1 MEPIVNPW
9 LIYLVSIVE
18 HLRDFFNVITFV
30 VCTLDIIIV
39 AGVFVEADDVIAIFY
54 NREEKKTKLLVKL
67 LIVAT
72 IVFPLLTIFIPT
84 NNYCYVC
91 C

>member
-18 HLRDFFNVITFV
+18 HLRNFFNAITFV

-39 AGVFVEADDVIAIFY
+39 AGAFIEADDATDVFY
-54 NREEKKTKLLVKL
+54 NRKENKIIFNAIYSLFGEMGLL
-67 LIVAT
+67 
-72 IVFPLLTIFIPT
+72 
-84 NNYCYVC
+84 
-91 C
+91 